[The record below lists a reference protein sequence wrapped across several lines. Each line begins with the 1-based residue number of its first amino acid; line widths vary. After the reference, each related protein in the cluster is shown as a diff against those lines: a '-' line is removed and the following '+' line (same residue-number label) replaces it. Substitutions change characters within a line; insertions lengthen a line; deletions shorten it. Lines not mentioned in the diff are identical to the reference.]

1 MQVKVNV
8 PGSGTMVL
16 HPTEKWQTLEVASP
30 KAAQLT
36 VDENYYVT
44 QKDVGRGG

>member
-1 MQVKVNV
+1 
-8 PGSGTMVL
+8 VL
-16 HPTEKWQTLEVASP
+16 HPAEEWQTLEVTSP

-44 QKDVGRGG
+44 QDEVGRSR